1 MLVVMEALGAA
12 AGSRAPGCCEEAVRA
27 APFGAHVLLVP
38 GQSSGTP
45 QVLAAEGP
53 FRCTSI
59 HQKPPASLPSP
70 CQQAEHRG

>member
-12 AGSRAPGCCEEAVRA
+12 AGSWAPGAVKRQRGQLLSELTCCW
-27 APFGAHVLLVP
+27 

-45 QVLAAEGP
+45 RVLAAEGP